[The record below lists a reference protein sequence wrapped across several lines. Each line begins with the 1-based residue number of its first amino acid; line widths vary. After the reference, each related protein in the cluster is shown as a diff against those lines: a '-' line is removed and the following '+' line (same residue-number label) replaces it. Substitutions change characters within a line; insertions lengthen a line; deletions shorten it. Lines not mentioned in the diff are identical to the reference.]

1 MKYLKAHDIF
11 LAMSSSWE
19 HSQFLNQ
26 GVGRLQQ
33 NSQFQDVSIQKVIA
47 VQKNSYEKNLSDLKS
62 YTKSVHEQRGLW
74 GNLMASTAAVLS
86 FGFQSKKS
94 VVWIESYVC
103 WSCIHLNSK
112 RKLCRLPAQSK
123 DHQLSHIFLKREEN
137 TNCF

>member
-1 MKYLKAHDIF
+1 
-11 LAMSSSWE
+11 MSSSWE
-19 HSQFLNQ
+19 HIQFLNQ
-26 GVGRLQQ
+26 GVGKLQQ
-33 NSQFQDVSIQKVIA
+33 NSQFQEVSIQKVIA

-74 GNLMASTAAVLS
+74 GNLMASIAAVLS
-86 FGFQSKKS
+86 FGFQSNKS

-103 WSCIHLNSK
+103 CLCIHLNSQK
-112 RKLCRLPAQSK
+112 KLCRLPAQSK